1 MKERKWN
8 RKVRKT
14 VSCYAILSPQIIGFF
29 VFSLY
34 PILWA
39 AQKAFYYYNGT
50 PSATRFVSFDNFIK
64 IFTVDST
71 YWEPGEILCCLRL
84 GKLPLELPLAL
95 LIALCLRRGLKGAG
109 FFQGRVLSAL
119 RDQHCDHR
127 TDLYQPVLIILG

>member
-1 MKERKWN
+1 MDLKERKWN

-71 YWEPGEILCCLRL
+71 YWETWGNTLLFTF

-109 FFQGRVLSAL
+109 FFRAAF
-119 RDQHCDHR
+119 
-127 TDLYQPVLIILG
+127 